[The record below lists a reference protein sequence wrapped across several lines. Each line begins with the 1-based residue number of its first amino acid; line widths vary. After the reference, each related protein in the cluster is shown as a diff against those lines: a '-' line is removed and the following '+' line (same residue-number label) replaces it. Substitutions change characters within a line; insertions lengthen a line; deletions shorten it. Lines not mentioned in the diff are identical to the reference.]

1 MSYRGYV
8 LLDVLTWAPARE
20 GLTEVSAII
29 ARDWNGYQEMIGGIS
44 GIRVVD
50 PNDKKTILKK
60 AVDKFLNDKSCTL
73 TVHTKMSVEECDK
86 APPLE
91 KLNGKC

>member
-8 LLDVLTWAPARE
+8 LVEVLNHEPARE
-20 GLTEVSAII
+20 GLTEVSAVI
-29 ARDWNGYQEMIGGIS
+29 ARDWNGYQELIG
-44 GIRVVD
+44 GIRVVN
-50 PNDKKTILKK
+50 PADKETILKK

-91 KLNGKC
+91 KSRR